1 MDAKDDRSGSDL
13 GPYRLER
20 LVGRGG
26 MGVVYEADD
35 TRLGRKVALKI
46 LRPEVVQDPERRARF
61 EREAKALAALKHP
74 GIVTIHSFETI
85 GEDTFF
91 TMELV
96 SGRTLDEVMRAEG
109 AMSVSR
115 ILEIA
120 IPVADALAGAH
131 HRGIAH
137 RDVKPENIIMDDRGR
152 ITVLDFGL
160 AKLATSVFEEPDDGT
175 GVTASMDVTMEGRI
189 LGTIHYMAPEQAQGS
204 ETTPTTDVFSLGVI
218 LYEMATGTTPF
229 PCLLYTSPSPRDS

>member
-1 MDAKDDRSGSDL
+1 MDKDDDRSGSEL

-26 MGVVYEADD
+26 MGVVYEAVDP
-35 TRLGRKVALKI
+35 RLGRKVALKI
-46 LRPEVVQDPERRARF
+46 LRPEVVRDPERRARF

-96 SGRTLDEVMRAEG
+96 SGRTLGEVMRSEG

-115 ILEIA
+115 ILEIM
-120 IPVADALAGAH
+120 IPVADALAAAH
-131 HRGIAH
+131 RRGIAH
-137 RDVKPENIIMDDRGR
+137 RDVKPDNIILDDRGQV
-152 ITVLDFGL
+152 TVLDFGL
-160 AKLATSVFEEPDDGT
+160 AKLTTTLFEDADDGL
-175 GVTASMDVTMEGRI
+175 GAGLSEG
-189 LGTIHYMAPEQAQGS
+189 
-204 ETTPTTDVFSLGVI
+204 
-218 LYEMATGTTPF
+218 
-229 PCLLYTSPSPRDS
+229 